1 MWQIAVM
8 RLIVSVFFVVFAGV
22 EGGAQAVWDAPLQ
35 SRGRVVVGKEIWGT
49 DWDSFVVEARI
60 LEDGEIYGVLQ
71 YLVWRS
77 FVDGRAMCG
86 VVKDLGHDVLGWVE
100 VGGGVESIPEVHESN
115 VKMLSNVGAF
125 YNSDICQIFFECSPL
140 DIGIP
145 WKI

>member
-8 RLIVSVFFVVFAGV
+8 RLIVSVFLVAFAGV

-71 YLVWRS
+71 YSGWRS

-86 VVKDLGHDVLGWVE
+86 VKGFGSCCLRMG
-100 VGGGVESIPEVHESN
+100 
-115 VKMLSNVGAF
+115 
-125 YNSDICQIFFECSPL
+125 
-140 DIGIP
+140 
-145 WKI
+145 